1 LYVSFRVYPYHESQ
15 NSHSSPDIS
24 STLEETQL
32 IVRLP
37 LPYLLFSINAR
48 AIVRIYACVNISIN
62 DCAIISICIYRQK
75 YYFICA
81 QPNIYEN
88 IS

>member
-1 LYVSFRVYPYHESQ
+1 MRNNKKIDDHIRLEILNSYLHESQ

-48 AIVRIYACVNISIN
+48 TIVRIYACANISIN
-62 DCAIISICIYRQK
+62 DCANISICI
-75 YYFICA
+75 
-81 QPNIYEN
+81 
-88 IS
+88 